1 MAEVFTLNVNG
12 TTHRIEA
19 EPDMPLLYALRSALS
34 SARQVS

>member
-19 EPDMPLLYALRSALS
+19 EPDMPLLYAALG
-34 SARQVS
+34 A